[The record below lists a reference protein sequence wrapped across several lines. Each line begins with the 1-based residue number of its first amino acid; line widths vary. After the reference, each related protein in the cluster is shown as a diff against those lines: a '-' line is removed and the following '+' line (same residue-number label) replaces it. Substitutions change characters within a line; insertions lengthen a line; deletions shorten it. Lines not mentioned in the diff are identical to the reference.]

1 MEEEL
6 LVDYEIV
13 KLRGSDILG
22 EPENTQFVA
31 VLVNIEVDV
40 ALENIDILVAAYL
53 RIAPAANLVADTVVE
68 IVERAA
74 EYIQV
79 VDAGR
84 LHFAEVLA

>member
-1 MEEEL
+1 MNIE
-6 LVDYEIV
+6 
-13 KLRGSDILG
+13 S
-22 EPENTQFVA
+22 VA
-31 VLVNIEVDV
+31 VLVSIEVLV